1 MYGDYKRAATAAE
14 VANYE
19 TVNKVFDTMD
29 INLVLTYYDKILDYL
44 CAYVPT
50 ARRKAYSKVRY
61 IAKKYGFTVPML
73 IDWACIDD

>member
-1 MYGDYKRAATAAE
+1 MYVDYKRIATATE

-44 CAYVPT
+44 CAYVQSSQ
-50 ARRKAYSKVRY
+50 KS
-61 IAKKYGFTVPML
+61 
-73 IDWACIDD
+73 